1 VLEDLT
7 GRGMFLSNVFDVH
20 QIIFSGGV
28 GVVMYIN
35 GAQPCLRFSW
45 CKKK

>member
-1 VLEDLT
+1 MLKNLT

-20 QIIFSGGV
+20 YIIFAGGV

-35 GAQPCLRFSW
+35 GAQPSVAEVFLM
-45 CKKK
+45 